1 MNGLFLLLAMGLCV
15 LALGFVVTPL
25 LRAPRRDEGQSQQAI
40 NLAVHR
46 DRARELEHDLAAG
59 TLTRAQHDSALADLE
74 RELLDSGAIG
84 HDEGP
89 AHQDQ
94 APRRREQQSGRRM
107 PLVAAGIS
115 VAVLPFMATGLYL
128 TVGHAEE
135 VFALA
140 TPAGAMTPATQA
152 SPPSEA
158 TLEREFQ
165 HLVQQLQGRLAQAPD
180 DIASWILLGRTLVF
194 LDDLEAAERAF
205 REAMAHGGERD
216 PDLLIRYADV
226 MAERQGTLVGEPQ
239 RLIERALAID
249 SRHIQGLWL
258 AGSLAFQQQEM
269 VAARAYWER
278 LLAVLPEASPEAE
291 VIRGNLNRLAQTAQP
306 NDARKF
312 EEVSP

>member
-15 LALGFVVTPL
+15 LALGFIVTPL
-25 LRAPRRDEGQSQQAI
+25 LRAPRGEQEPSRQAI

-74 RELLDSGAIG
+74 RELLDSGAVERPT
-84 HDEGP
+84 HEG
-89 AHQDQ
+89 QRLREGRGS
-94 APRRREQQSGRRM
+94 RRI

-128 TVGHAEE
+128 TVGYAEE

-140 TPAGAMTPATQA
+140 TPAGEMA
-152 SPPSEA
+152 SAPQSAPPSEA
-158 TLEREFQ
+158 TLQREFQ
-165 HLVQQLQGRLAQAPD
+165 HLALQLQGRLAQAPD

-205 REAMAHGGERD
+205 REAMAHGGDRD

-226 MAERQGTLVGEPQ
+226 MAERQGTLAGEPQ

-269 VAARAYWER
+269 GAARAYWER
-278 LLAVLPEASPEAE
+278 LLAVLPETSPEAE
-291 VIRGNLNRLAQTAQP
+291 VIRGNLDRLFQTAPP
-306 NDARKF
+306 NDARKI